1 MTLVEIQASAI
12 RRHQYSTH
20 IEVPDHL
27 SEREIAAFIDQAF
40 QEIDESDFQEVG
52 FGLEIED
59 SSWTICRDVP
69 VCPSTN
75 TD

>member
-12 RRHQYSTH
+12 KRHYYSTH

-27 SEREIAAFIDQAF
+27 SEREIASFIEQAF

-59 SSWTICRDVP
+59 SSWTISRDLP
-69 VCPSTN
+69 FCSSTKAE
-75 TD
+75 